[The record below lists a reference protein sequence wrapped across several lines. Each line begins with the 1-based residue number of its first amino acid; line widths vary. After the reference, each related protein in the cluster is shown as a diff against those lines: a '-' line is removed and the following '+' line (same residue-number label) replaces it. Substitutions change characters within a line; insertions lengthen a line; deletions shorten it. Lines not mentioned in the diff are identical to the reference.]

1 MADITVNYTGK
12 FAKIDTDI
20 KSTDSYLFD
29 ALNGRQGDNGRRV
42 YIRFLDNGFPHDLTG
57 ETVELQ
63 GKDAKGMT
71 KTTQSMEHVF
81 SAKAGTCSFLVP
93 GAFYQVAGPYQSAYF
108 VIRKESTE
116 QAVST
121 IPVSFSVLE
130 NAVFMTTGELTPYLS
145 NVDGKIDTISKRIAS
160 ITETYNTTLDTID
173 SGVNSIGKQV
183 ADYMKQLQ
191 SGKVAT
197 TDGSNSFTGSNH
209 FSNLIVDNLSGAGVD
224 NIKSYVDNEV
234 KAGIGSIKL
243 PQSVQIS
250 PVSRDITFSDGA
262 SKSSASDSLM
272 VWKETYP
279 GVTKIYGVGKVHV
292 DKLGDGDHFH
302 IGLPWNVQAGAFV
315 VGESYTSQLTK
326 VETDNEGGI
335 SVFIWGGITN
345 TDVWIDFEIAQVG
358 G

>member
-191 SGKVAT
+191 SGHVAT

-209 FSNLIVDNLSGAGVD
+209 FSNLVVDNLSGAGVD
-224 NIKSYVDNEV
+224 AIKSYVENEV
-234 KAGIGSIKL
+234 KAGVGSIKL
-243 PQSVQIS
+243 PQSIQNS
-250 PVSRDITFSDGA
+250 GTTRDIKFSQGA
-262 SKSSASDSLM
+262 SKSSANDSLM
-272 VWKETYP
+272 VWKESYA
-279 GVTKIYGVGKVHV
+279 GGTKIFGSGKVHV
-292 DKLGDGDHFH
+292 DKLDNGDHFH
-302 IGLPWNVQAGAFV
+302 LDLPWNVQEGAFII
-315 VGESYTSQLTK
+315 GESYTSNMTK
-326 VETDNEGGI
+326 MEAVGGGI
-335 SVFIWGGITN
+335 DVTIWGGITN
-345 TDVWIDFEIAQVG
+345 AEVWIDFMVSQF
-358 G
+358 

>member
-1 MADITVNYTGK
+1 MADISVEYTGQ

-81 SAKAGTCSFLVP
+81 SAKAGTCSFLIP
-93 GAFYQVAGPYQSAYF
+93 GAFYQAAGPYQSAYF

-191 SGKVAT
+191 SGHVAT

-209 FSNLIVDNLSGAGVD
+209 FSNLVVDNLSGAGVD
-224 NIKSYVDNEV
+224 ALKSYVENEV
-234 KAGIGSIKL
+234 KAGVGSIKL
-243 PQSVQIS
+243 PQSIQNS
-250 PVSRDITFSDGA
+250 GTTRDIRFSQGA
-262 SKSSASDSLM
+262 SKSSANDSLM
-272 VWKETYP
+272 VWKESYA
-279 GVTKIYGVGKVHV
+279 GGTKIFGSGKVHI

-302 IGLPWNVQAGAFV
+302 LDLPWNVQEGAFII
-315 VGESYTSQLTK
+315 GESYTSNMTK
-326 VETDNEGGI
+326 MEAVGGGI
-335 SVFIWGGITN
+335 DVTIWGGITN
-345 TDVWIDFEIAQVG
+345 AEVWIDFMVSQF
-358 G
+358 

>member
-81 SAKAGTCSFLVP
+81 SAKAGTCSFLIP
-93 GAFYQVAGPYQSAYF
+93 GAFYQAAGPYQSAYF

-191 SGKVAT
+191 SGHVAT

-209 FSNLIVDNLSGAGVD
+209 FSNLVVDNLSGAGVD
-224 NIKSYVDNEV
+224 AIKSYVENEV
-234 KAGIGSIKL
+234 KAGVGSIKL
-243 PQSVQIS
+243 PQSIQNS
-250 PVSRDITFSDGA
+250 GTTRDIKFSQGA
-262 SKSSASDSLM
+262 SKSSANDSLM
-272 VWKETYP
+272 VWKESYA
-279 GVTKIYGVGKVHV
+279 GGTKIFGSGKVHV
-292 DKLGDGDHFH
+292 DKLGNGDHFH
-302 IGLPWNVQAGAFV
+302 LDLPWNVQEGAFII
-315 VGESYTSQLTK
+315 GESYTSNMTK
-326 VETDNEGGI
+326 MEAVGGGI
-335 SVFIWGGITN
+335 DVTIWGGITN
-345 TDVWIDFEIAQVG
+345 AEVWIDFMVSQF
-358 G
+358 

>member
-93 GAFYQVAGPYQSAYF
+93 GAFYQAAGPYQSAYF

-209 FSNLIVDNLSGAGVD
+209 FSNLVVDNLSGAGVD
-224 NIKSYVDNEV
+224 ALKSYVENEV
-234 KAGIGSIKL
+234 KAGVGSIKL
-243 PQSVQIS
+243 PQSIQNS
-250 PVSRDITFSDGA
+250 GTTRDINFSQGA
-262 SKSSASDSLM
+262 SKSSANDSLM
-272 VWKETYP
+272 VWKESYA
-279 GVTKIYGVGKVHV
+279 GGTKIFGSGNVHI

-302 IGLPWNVQAGAFV
+302 LDLPWNVQEGAFII
-315 VGESYTSQLTK
+315 GESFTPHMTK
-326 VETDNEGGI
+326 MEAVGGGI
-335 SVFIWGGITN
+335 DVTIWGGITN
-345 TDVWIDFEIAQVG
+345 AEVWIDFMVSQF
-358 G
+358 

>member
-81 SAKAGTCSFLVP
+81 SAKAGTCSFLIP
-93 GAFYQVAGPYQSAYF
+93 GAFYQAAGPYQSAYF

-191 SGKVAT
+191 SGHVAT

-209 FSNLIVDNLSGAGVD
+209 FSNLVVDNLSGAGVD
-224 NIKSYVDNEV
+224 ALKSYVENEV
-234 KAGIGSIKL
+234 KAGVGSIKL
-243 PQSVQIS
+243 PQSIQNS
-250 PVSRDITFSDGA
+250 GTTRDIKFSQGA
-262 SKSSASDSLM
+262 SKSSANDSLM
-272 VWKETYP
+272 VWKESYA
-279 GVTKIYGVGKVHV
+279 GGTKIFGSGKVHV

-302 IGLPWNVQAGAFV
+302 LDLPWNVQEGAFII
-315 VGESYTSQLTK
+315 GESYTSNMTK
-326 VETDNEGGI
+326 MEAVGGGI
-335 SVFIWGGITN
+335 DVTIWGGITN
-345 TDVWIDFEIAQVG
+345 AEVWIDFMVSQF
-358 G
+358 